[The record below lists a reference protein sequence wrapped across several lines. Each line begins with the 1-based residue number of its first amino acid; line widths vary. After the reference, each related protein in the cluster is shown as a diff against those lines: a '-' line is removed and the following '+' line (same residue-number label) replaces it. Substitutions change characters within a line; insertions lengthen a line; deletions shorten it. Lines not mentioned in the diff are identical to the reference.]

1 MSKIDKL
8 KIRLKSIP
16 KDFTYSEV
24 RKLLTSLGF
33 VENTKGKTSG
43 SRMKFYRDSDKKIFM
58 LHKPHPSDI
67 ICICDIKNLM
77 EFLSELGEIL

>member
-1 MSKIDKL
+1 MSKSDKL
-8 KIRLKSIP
+8 KNRLKSIP

-33 VENTKGKTSG
+33 LEYTKGKTSG
-43 SRMKFYRDSDKKIFM
+43 SRIKFYRESDKKMIM

-67 ICICDIKNLM
+67 VSVAVIKNLI
-77 EFLSELGEIL
+77 EFLSELGEI